1 MAITFQLPR
10 SQHLPCLALGQ
21 HEECDMFFSPGIKKY
36 QKIFHV
42 SRDGI
47 EAIQDNFDFQ
57 DGIYA
62 DAKEKVPEITILF
75 IQESESNSFI
85 DHDKMKNIFIQ
96 KNWHDCDVRTP
107 GCRTHARLAMAPS
120 PLLLSGGSGNQQRTT
135 HSTAQ
140 LWSLPTSISI

>member
-1 MAITFQLPR
+1 MLLAYDTSAHHSVAGACIALGRSQNPETKRCQSLAMAITFQLPR
-10 SQHLPCLALGQ
+10 SQHLPCLALRQ

-62 DAKEKVPEITILF
+62 DAKEKVPEINHTF
-75 IQESESNSFI
+75 
-85 DHDKMKNIFIQ
+85 H
-96 KNWHDCDVRTP
+96 
-107 GCRTHARLAMAPS
+107 
-120 PLLLSGGSGNQQRTT
+120 SG
-135 HSTAQ
+135 
-140 LWSLPTSISI
+140 I